1 MDNIKNR
8 FSYNFDYNEK
18 ITHVNDD
25 YNILGSFNFW
35 MQNTIDTYD
44 RAYKKVQDVAG
55 GIDGILEIAMLIV
68 RFINSFF
75 FNDYQILYDFHAELQ
90 NHDKKRKKNKLNNSY
105 FSGNIDNNH
114 NGLNKREKDL
124 EQNVS
129 VSNGLTFNKSI
140 VKRKSPMITNAYINN
155 SGSFSKG
162 PVEKNKTI
170 KMPKK
175 IKWNHYFTNLV
186 KIKKYNYIENLQD
199 KREEVISE
207 EKIIE
212 MDFLITKI
220 KEKMQKDFNFNNPN
234 NTLMTEYENNNDNI
248 DSKNT
253 NNGLYVNT
261 PMPLLLN
268 K

>member
-1 MDNIKNR
+1 M
-8 FSYNFDYNEK
+8 
-18 ITHVNDD
+18 
-25 YNILGSFNFW
+25 
-35 MQNTIDTYD
+35 
-44 RAYKKVQDVAG
+44 
-55 GIDGILEIAMLIV
+55 
-68 RFINSFF
+68 
-75 FNDYQILYDFHAELQ
+75 
-90 NHDKKRKKNKLNNSY
+90 
-105 FSGNIDNNH
+105 
-114 NGLNKREKDL
+114 
-124 EQNVS
+124 
-129 VSNGLTFNKSI
+129 
-140 VKRKSPMITNAYINN
+140 
-155 SGSFSKG
+155 
-162 PVEKNKTI
+162 
-170 KMPKK
+170 
-175 IKWNHYFTNLV
+175 

-212 MDFLITKI
+212 MDFLINKI

>member
-1 MDNIKNR
+1 
-8 FSYNFDYNEK
+8 
-18 ITHVNDD
+18 
-25 YNILGSFNFW
+25 
-35 MQNTIDTYD
+35 
-44 RAYKKVQDVAG
+44 
-55 GIDGILEIAMLIV
+55 
-68 RFINSFF
+68 
-75 FNDYQILYDFHAELQ
+75 
-90 NHDKKRKKNKLNNSY
+90 
-105 FSGNIDNNH
+105 
-114 NGLNKREKDL
+114 
-124 EQNVS
+124 
-129 VSNGLTFNKSI
+129 
-140 VKRKSPMITNAYINN
+140 MITNAYINN
-155 SGSFSKG
+155 FGSFSKG

>member
-1 MDNIKNR
+1 M
-8 FSYNFDYNEK
+8 
-18 ITHVNDD
+18 
-25 YNILGSFNFW
+25 
-35 MQNTIDTYD
+35 
-44 RAYKKVQDVAG
+44 
-55 GIDGILEIAMLIV
+55 
-68 RFINSFF
+68 
-75 FNDYQILYDFHAELQ
+75 
-90 NHDKKRKKNKLNNSY
+90 
-105 FSGNIDNNH
+105 
-114 NGLNKREKDL
+114 
-124 EQNVS
+124 
-129 VSNGLTFNKSI
+129 
-140 VKRKSPMITNAYINN
+140 
-155 SGSFSKG
+155 
-162 PVEKNKTI
+162 
-170 KMPKK
+170 
-175 IKWNHYFTNLV
+175 

-253 NNGLYVNT
+253 NNGLYINT